1 MYVFLYT
8 YMFGCTHQF
17 RITYLAFT
25 FIFIVGKMLT
35 WLDSSWW
42 NYRYVDL
49 FDWVWSIYLNGLDQ
63 CVVTLIGMWRERSN
77 RLHLIISFSLY
88 ICRHLYANGHCIK
101 GVHGPGGPTGQPFQT
116 SPNSFGL
123 FGWPIF
129 LTCPGFRLGSGFT
142 INAWLGLAWC
152 GPGLLFFI
160 LFYFIFIYYLS
171 LYTVRI
177 KIWPF

>member
-88 ICRHLYANGHCIK
+88 ISRHLYANGHCIK

-123 FGWPIF
+123 LAGQFFWPVQVSGWARV
-129 LTCPGFRLGSGFT
+129 LQLMLGL
-142 INAWLGLAWC
+142 AWLGLMWSR
-152 GPGLLFFI
+152 PFI
-160 LFYFIFIYYLS
+160 FYFIFFYFYILSFLIYS
-171 LYTVRI
+171 
-177 KIWPF
+177 